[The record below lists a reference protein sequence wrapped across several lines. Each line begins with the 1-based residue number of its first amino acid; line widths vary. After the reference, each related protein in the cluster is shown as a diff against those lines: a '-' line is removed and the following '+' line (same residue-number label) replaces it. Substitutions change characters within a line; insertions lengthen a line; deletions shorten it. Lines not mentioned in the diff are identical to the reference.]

1 MAFFGIGKNRQK
13 TAQEAVD
20 EALMKRGQTP
30 LAEANSGIRQPILT
44 IGEKEIVTAR
54 ATLLKYKQGKAN
66 LERKIIDN
74 EQWFKLRHWEQM
86 RKKSKSEVE
95 PTSAWLLNSI
105 LNKHADAMDNYP
117 SPNVL
122 PREDFDLEEAKR
134 LSSIIPVVLEMN
146 DFEGVY
152 SDVWWYKLKS
162 GTGVYHVYYDTSKMN
177 GLGDISVAKTDLLN
191 LFWQPGIGNIQNS
204 KHLFH
209 VELEDNDTL
218 IEAYPQLEGKLGSQ
232 SNDVAK
238 YIYDDT
244 VDTSM
249 KSAVVDWYYKKTVNG
264 KQVVHLVKFVN
275 NEVLFATENEVKP
288 QYNEFGEPIGE
299 PMAMTGLYD
308 HGKYPFI
315 FDVMYPVEGMPTGFG
330 MIDIGKDCQ
339 AYIDRGGQA
348 IMKNMLWS
356 AKPRYFGSSSSAINE
371 EEFADLD
378 NDIVHV
384 EGIVSSDTM
393 IPITTPKLDG
403 IYFNV
408 MQQKIEEL
416 KETTGN
422 RDVMTGGTSSGATA
436 ASAIA
441 SQIEMGSK
449 LSRDINKASYR
460 AYRELIVMVIELIRQ
475 FYDIPRQFRIIGQAG
490 AQEFIT
496 YTNAGLTAQ
505 DQGNGDGFRLPYFDI
520 EVTAQKSSSYSKLAQ
535 NELSLQFYQ
544 LGFFNPQMADAAL
557 ACLSMMDFDRKDAV
571 MQIIQQNR
579 LMYLQMMM
587 AQPMSPTPTN
597 GSSDGATA
605 EDKEALGGGA
615 KEPAITKN
623 AREKVAESTNPN

>member
-1 MAFFGIGKNRQK
+1 MAFFGLGKNRQK
-13 TAQEAVD
+13 TAQESVD
-20 EALMKRGQTP
+20 EALMKRGKTP
-30 LAEANSGIRQPILT
+30 LAEANTGIRQPILP

-95 PTSAWLLNSI
+95 PTSAFLLNSI

-122 PREDFDLEEAKR
+122 PRESSDTEEAKR

-238 YIYDDT
+238 YLYDDT

-275 NEVLFATENEVKP
+275 NEALFATENEVEP
-288 QYNEFGEPIGE
+288 QYDEFGEPIGE

-315 FDVMYPVEGMPTGFG
+315 FDVMYPVEGVPTGFG
-330 MIDIGKDCQ
+330 MIDIAKDCQ
-339 AYIDRGGQA
+339 SYIDRCGQA
-348 IMKNMLWS
+348 IMKNMLS
-356 AKPRYFGSSSSAINE
+356 GAKPRYFSSSSSAINE

-384 EGIVSSDTM
+384 EGNISADTV

-449 LSRDINKASYR
+449 LSRDLNKASYR
-460 AYRELIVMVIELIRQ
+460 AFREMIVMVIELIRQ
-475 FYDIPRQFRIIGQAG
+475 FYDFPRQFRIIGQAG

-505 DQGNGDGFRLPYFDI
+505 DQGNGDGFRMPYFDI
-520 EVTAQKSSSYSKLAQ
+520 EVTAQRASSYSKLAQ

-579 LMYLQMMM
+579 MMYLQMMM
-587 AQPMSPTPTN
+587 MAQPVMPTK
-597 GSSDGATA
+597 GSSDDATA
-605 EDKEALGGGA
+605 EDKEALGGNA

-623 AREKVAESTNPN
+623 AKERVAESTNPN

>member
-1 MAFFGIGKNRQK
+1 MALFGLGKNRQK
-13 TAQEAVD
+13 TAQEAVN

-30 LAEANSGIRQPILT
+30 LAEANSGIRKPILP

-86 RKKSKSEVE
+86 RKKSKSEVK

-117 SPNVL
+117 SPNIL
-122 PREDFDLEEAKR
+122 PREAMDTEEAKR

-275 NEVLFATENEVKP
+275 NEVLFATENEVEP
-288 QYNEFGEPIGE
+288 QYDEFGEPIGE
-299 PMAMTGLYD
+299 PMAITGLYD

-315 FDVMYPVEGMPTGFG
+315 FDALYPVEGMPTGFG
-330 MIDIGKDCQ
+330 FIDIGKDCQ

-356 AKPRYFGSSSSAINE
+356 ARPRYFSSSSSAINE

-384 EGIVSSDTM
+384 EGNLSADTA

-422 RDVMTGGTSSGATA
+422 RDVMTGGTSGGATA

-441 SQIEMGSK
+441 SQIEMSSK

-460 AYRELIVMVIELIRQ
+460 AYREMIVMVIELIRQ

-490 AQEFIT
+490 AQEFIA

-505 DQGNGDGFRLPYFDI
+505 DQGFGDGFRMPYFDI
-520 EVTAQKSSSYSKLAQ
+520 EVTAQRASSYSKLAQ
-535 NELSLQFYQ
+535 NELALQFYQ
-544 LGFFNPQMADAAL
+544 MGFFNPQMADAAL

-579 LMYLQMMM
+579 MMYLQMMM
-587 AQPMSPTPTN
+587 AMPAAETQTS
-597 GSSDGATA
+597 GGEEETA
-605 EDKEALGGGA
+605 EDKEALGGDA
-615 KEPAITKN
+615 EEPAITKN
-623 AREKVAESTNPN
+623 ARERVAESTNPN